1 MRRILVVDDE
11 MDFVLSVKKNL
22 EARGDFQV
30 FECPNS
36 EAALILAKK
45 MKPDVIFLDI
55 MMPGLTGPEV
65 AERLRAQEETEAIP
79 IVFITGVIP
88 EEEAQKKGSLLWGKR
103 FLTKPVSVRRLLE
116 MIEELLA

>member
-22 EARGDFQV
+22 EARGGFQV

-45 MKPDVIFLDI
+45 VKPDVIFLDI

-88 EEEAQKKGSLLWGKR
+88 EEEAQKKGSLLWGER